1 MMSAWQRYLRDHPR
15 VADAATVLV
24 LLSFALT
31 GAVLGVRGVP
41 QPARQPGWILA
52 AIACAA
58 VAVHRGRPRLAAVV
72 AIACTA
78 AIAALGYLLTPLL
91 LAPAMAALYL
101 LTLRTTQRA
110 AYTFTAAAIVVVLC
124 TALIAGPAGEGLNLK
139 VSAPAFWL
147 VLPAVLGEASRLRH
161 AYLDAANARAE
172 WAERTREEEARHR
185 VDEERMRIAREL
197 HDVVAHHLALA
208 NAQAGTVA
216 HLIGTDPGQAGK
228 MASDLSGTVS
238 SALRE
243 LKATVG
249 LLRQAGD
256 AEAPLEPAPGLAQ
269 LPDLTTSFRSAGLTV
284 TVTTEGEPQ
293 PLSPGVD
300 LTAFRIIQEALT
312 NVAKHAAT
320 SQAHVRLVYSGD
332 LLAITVSNDSP
343 APAPTTAAAG
353 PGYGLIGMR
362 ERAQSVGGQLRAG
375 RRPAGGFEVATELPL
390 QPRSPQERPTP

>member
-1 MMSAWQRYLRDHPR
+1 
-15 VADAATVLV
+15 
-24 LLSFALT
+24 
-31 GAVLGVRGVP
+31 
-41 QPARQPGWILA
+41 
-52 AIACAA
+52 
-58 VAVHRGRPRLAAVV
+58 
-72 AIACTA
+72 
-78 AIAALGYLLTPLL
+78 
-91 LAPAMAALYL
+91 L
-101 LTLRTTQRA
+101 LTLRASPRT
-110 AYTFTAAAIVVVLC
+110 AYTFTAAAMVAVLC
-124 TALIAGPAGEGLNLK
+124 TALIADPGSEGLNLK

-161 AYLDAANARAE
+161 AYLDAATARAE

-216 HLIGTDPGQAGK
+216 RLVGTDPGQAGQ
-228 MASDLSGTVS
+228 MARDLSGTVA

-269 LPDLTTSFRSAGLTV
+269 LPDLTASFRSAGLTV

-312 NVAKHAAT
+312 NAAKHAVT
-320 SQAHVRLVYSGD
+320 SQAQVRLAYRGD
-332 LLAITVSNDSP
+332 LLGITVSNDSP
-343 APAPTTAAAG
+343 ARAPAATAAAA

-362 ERAQSVGGQLRAG
+362 ERAQSVGGWLRAG
-375 RRPAGGFEVATELPL
+375 RRPAGGFEVTTELPL
-390 QPRSPQERPTP
+390 QPRSPEERRIP